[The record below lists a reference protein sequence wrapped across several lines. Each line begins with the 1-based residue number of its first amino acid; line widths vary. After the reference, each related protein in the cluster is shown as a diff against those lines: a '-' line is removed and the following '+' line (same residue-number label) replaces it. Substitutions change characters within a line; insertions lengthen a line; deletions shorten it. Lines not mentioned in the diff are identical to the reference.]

1 MPYDKNNKRV
11 DWKYEI
17 EIKHLI
23 DDEADPNDDDNAID
37 VGKQIANRLKGYKL
51 FEDSIFIT
59 RFEQDVDT
67 VDDLNH
73 YLDELYD
80 YCDEELIWVK

>member
-37 VGKQIANRLKGYKL
+37 VGKQIAYRLEGYKFFNNPL
-51 FEDSIFIT
+51 LIHKFFE
-59 RFEQDVDT
+59 EVNN
-67 VDDLNH
+67 VDDLNY